1 MNQLPLS
8 QWIEITATSR
18 MPLYAILSN
27 VGSSQAVKEYYLHD
41 GRNTPVGLY
50 SNTPYDA
57 WVSVAPMI
65 VPLEEN
71 SPFLN
76 WVENTEHHD
85 WGWLAR
91 SPYPFE
97 RIIAH
102 FRGLVQVILPDE
114 TVVFFRYWDG
124 CWLSEHLRYMGDGW
138 RDVMPPFAFYRVN
151 GESFCVHISADAEPK
166 ISPWWNVPQGVIDF
180 MMQKDSAPLVTSA
193 MKYLKEQRPDIFNIH
208 DETVLK
214 ARLHRRLR
222 VTGNPPDMSTL
233 IQYIE
238 SEMQCD
244 LD

>member
-1 MNQLPLS
+1 MNPLPLS
-8 QWIEITATSR
+8 QWVEITAASN

-41 GRNTPVGLY
+41 GSHTPVGLY

-65 VPLEEN
+65 VPLDEN
-71 SPFLN
+71 SPFLS
-76 WVENTEHHD
+76 WVEYTEHRD

-124 CWLSEHLRYMGDGW
+124 SWLAEHLRYMGDDW
-138 RDVMPPFAFYRVN
+138 RAVMPPFAFYCVN

-166 ISPWWNVPQGVIDF
+166 ISPWWKVPQGAIDF
-180 MMQKDSAPLVTSA
+180 MMQKDNTPLLNNV
-193 MKYLKEQRPDIFNIH
+193 MNHLKEQRPDIFNIN
-208 DETVLK
+208 DETVLN
-214 ARLHRRLR
+214 ARLHRQLK
-222 VTGNPPDMSTL
+222 TMGSSPDMSAF

-238 SEMQCD
+238 NEMQCD
-244 LD
+244 ID